1 MTVKL
6 IVSRVKIFN
15 LSMTQKYFCTPAA
28 TDLRTVEVLLLVPR
42 PRPRP
47 GGMAIVV
54 VVWRGRG
61 RGGVVGV
68 SQHAA
73 SRAAVISLKQFHII
87 IVSC

>member
-1 MTVKL
+1 
-6 IVSRVKIFN
+6 
-15 LSMTQKYFCTPAA
+15 MTQKYFCTPAKNIS
-28 TDLRTVEVLLLVPR
+28 TDLCTVEVLLLVPR

-47 GGMAIVV
+47 GGVTIVV

-73 SRAAVISLKQFHII
+73 SLAAVISLKQYHII
-87 IVSC
+87 TVSC